1 MKLYESSV
9 KKPITTSL
17 IFIAIIV
24 LGLFSLSKLSIDQMP
39 EIEMNTAIVLVTYP
53 GASAEDV
60 ENNVVKPLESALSTV
75 SDLKKLTSTSK
86 ENTAIVSVEFNW
98 GIDLDAAVN
107 DMRDKIEMIKS
118 FLPDGCSNPMILKL
132 STDMMPI
139 TIISATAD
147 ESTAALYKILDDAVA
162 NPLNRINGVGSVSIS
177 GAPKR
182 EIVINC
188 DPTKLEAYNLTVEQ
202 IGSMIAYENVST
214 PGGSI
219 DVGSQ
224 TYSLRME
231 GELKESQELN
241 DIVVANYG
249 GKTIFLKDVATVRD
263 SVQEKA
269 QESFVNGRKG
279 ATIVVQKQTGANS
292 VDVMEKIRAE
302 LPKIQ
307 KNLPKDIQ
315 LQEVMNTTDNIEN
328 SIASLVETFV
338 LACLFVVIV
347 VLFFLG
353 EWRATIII
361 MVTIPVALIA
371 SFIYLFITGNT
382 INIISLSSISIALG
396 MVVDDA
402 IVVLENVTT
411 HIERGSKPREAAI
424 YGTNEVGVAV
434 IATTLTLLA
443 VFFPFTMMGGMAG
456 IMFKQLGWMIC
467 IIMIVSTV
475 SALSLTPMMC
485 SLLLK
490 REKDKKHSKVFNTIY
505 LPIKRG
511 LDKLDDGY
519 EKLLTW
525 SVRHKAITICIAVV
539 MFVGSLL
546 LAGTIGSEFI
556 PASDNGQ
563 ITGNLELPAGANVE
577 RTKEIAKRLEN
588 KIKKDFPEVKTFT
601 YTVGVPGDDDDN
613 SFAMMNTSGSNYM
626 SFRVRLKDLEDRKK
640 DMFQI
645 ADELRQEI
653 GTYTEVKKYSVSAGG
668 GGGMTSGSTIN
679 VEIFGYDFETTEGL
693 AYTLKDKMEK
703 MEGLKDV
710 LVDRE
715 DYRPQFQIDFDRE
728 KLALNGLNVATAS
741 TYVRN
746 RMNGMTASVFRE
758 DGEEYKIKVRNDID
772 HRQSIEDIENIL
784 IYNNQGRAVRLSEV
798 AQVVER
804 EAPPSIKRQDRERVI
819 KVTAT
824 LYGTTLDVA
833 AANIQAELDKM
844 DIPTEIGTKIGG
856 SIEDQQESF
865 SDMGVLLVLIL
876 MLVYIVMAAQFESL
890 RYPFIIMFS
899 IPFAFVGLIL
909 SLFLTGISINLMSL
923 IGGVMLVGI
932 VVKNG
937 IVLVDYI
944 NLNRERGMGISQA
957 VILGGKSRLRPVLMT
972 SLTTILGMVP
982 MSLGIGEGSEL
993 WQPMGVA
1000 IVGGLTVST
1009 LVTLVII
1016 PVVYCV
1022 FASREVRS
1030 YRKKHAFR
1038 FNNRTIKA

>member
-98 GIDLDAAVN
+98 GIDLDDAVN

-147 ESTAALYKILDDAVA
+147 ESTAALYKILDDGVA

-202 IGSMIAYENVST
+202 IGSMVAYENVST

-219 DVGSQ
+219 DIGSQ

-241 DIVVANYG
+241 NIVVANYG

-292 VDVMEKIRAE
+292 VDVMKKIRAE

-490 REKDKKHSKVFNTIY
+490 REKDKKHNKVFNTIY

-511 LDKLDDGY
+511 LDKLDDAY
-519 EKLLTW
+519 ERLLTW
-525 SVRHKAITICIAVV
+525 SVKHKVVTICIAIAI
-539 MFVGSLL
+539 FVGSLL
-546 LAGTIGSEFI
+546 LASTLGSEFI

-613 SFAMMNTSGSNYM
+613 SFAMMNASGSNYM
-626 SFRVRLKDLEDRKK
+626 SFRVRLKALEDRKK

-653 GTYTEVKKYSVSAGG
+653 ATYTEVKKYSVSAGG

-679 VEIFGYDFETTEGL
+679 VEIFGYDFKTTEGL
-693 AYTLKDKMEK
+693 AYTLKEKMEK

-710 LVDRE
+710 IVDRE

-758 DGEEYKIKVRNDID
+758 DGEEYSIKVRNNIE

-784 IYNNQGRAVRLSEV
+784 IYNNQGKAVRLSEV

-833 AANIQAELDKM
+833 AENIQAELDKL

-909 SLFLTGISINLMSL
+909 SLFMTGISLNLMSL

-944 NLNRERGMGISQA
+944 NLNRERGMGISQS

-1022 FASREVRS
+1022 FASREVTS
-1030 YRKKHAFR
+1030 YRKKQAFK
-1038 FNNRTIKA
+1038 FNRRTIKA

>member
-1 MKLYESSV
+1 MKIYETSV

-24 LGLFSLSKLSIDQMP
+24 LGLFSLSKLSIDQFP
-39 EIEMNTAIVLVTYP
+39 EIEMNTAIVLVSYP

-60 ENNVVKPLESALSTV
+60 ENNVTKVMESALSTV
-75 SDLKKLTSTSK
+75 SDLKKLKSTSK
-86 ENTAIVSVEFNW
+86 DNTAIISVEFNW
-98 GIDLDAAVN
+98 GTDLDAAVN
-107 DMRDKIEMIKS
+107 DMRDKIEMVKS
-118 FLPDGCSNPMILKL
+118 YLPDGCSNPMIMKI

-147 ESTAALYKILDDAVA
+147 ESTAALYKILDDGVA

-177 GAPKR
+177 GAPQR
-182 EIVINC
+182 EIIVDC

-202 IGSMIAYENVST
+202 IGSVIAKENVST
-214 PGGSI
+214 PGGNI
-219 DVGSQ
+219 DIGSQ
-224 TYSLRME
+224 TYSLRIE
-231 GELKESQELN
+231 GEMKESSELD

-249 GKTIFLKDVATVRD
+249 GKSIFLKDIASVRD

-269 QESFVNGRKG
+269 QESFVNGKKG
-279 ATIVVQKQTGANS
+279 AAIVVQKQTGANS
-292 VDVMEKIRAE
+292 VEVMKQIRKQ

-307 KNLPKDIQ
+307 KDLPPDIQ

-434 IATTLTLLA
+434 IATTLTLIA
-443 VFFPFTMMGGMAG
+443 VFFPFTMMTGMAG

-467 IIMIVSTV
+467 IIMVVSTA

-490 REKDKKHSKVFNTIY
+490 REKDKTHSKLFTKIY
-505 LPIKRG
+505 SPIRRG
-511 LDKLDDGY
+511 LDKLDDLY

-525 SVRHKAITICIAVV
+525 AVRHKTVTICVATAI
-539 MFVGSLL
+539 FVGSLL
-546 LAGTIGSEFI
+546 LGSAIGTDFI
-556 PASDNGQ
+556 PASDNSH
-563 ITGNLELPAGANVE
+563 ITGNLSLPAGANVD
-577 RTKEIAKRLEN
+577 RTKEIAKRFQAKLE
-588 KIKKDFPEVKTFT
+588 KDFPEVKQFT
-601 YTVGVPGDDDDN
+601 YDVGVPGDDSDN
-613 SFAMMNTSGSNYM
+613 SFAMMNASGSNYM
-626 SFRVRLKDLEDRKK
+626 SFRIKLTDVEKRKR
-640 DMFQI
+640 DMFEI
-645 ADELRQEI
+645 ADELRKEI
-653 GTYTEVKKYSVSAGG
+653 ASYTEVEKFSVSAGG
-668 GGGMTSGSTIN
+668 QGGMTSGSTID
-679 VEIFGYDFETTEGL
+679 VEIFGYDFETTEKI
-693 AYTLKDKMEK
+693 AQTIKSEMEK
-703 MEGLKDV
+703 IQGLKDV
-710 LVDRE
+710 AIDRDE
-715 DYRPQFQIDFDRE
+715 YVPQLQVDFDRE

-758 DGEEYKIKVRNDID
+758 DGEEYKIKVRNDRS
-772 HRQSIEDIENIL
+772 HRSSVEDIENIL
-784 IYNNQGRAVRLSEV
+784 IYNTQGKAVRLSEV
-798 AQVVER
+798 AKVVER
-804 EAPPSIKRQDRERVI
+804 QAPPSIKRQDRERVV
-819 KVTAT
+819 KVSAT

-833 AANIQAELDKM
+833 AAGIQSVIDKM

-856 SIEDQQESF
+856 SMEDQQESF
-865 SDMGVLLVLIL
+865 SDMGMLLILIL

-899 IPFAFVGLIL
+899 IPFAFVGFIL
-909 SLFLTGISINLMSL
+909 SLFITGETINLMSL
-923 IGGVMLVGI
+923 IGAIMLVGI

-972 SLTTILGMVP
+972 SMTTILGMVP

-993 WQPMGVA
+993 WQPMGIA

-1016 PVVYCV
+1016 PTVYCV
-1022 FASREVRS
+1022 FASREVKS
-1030 YRKKHAFR
+1030 YRKKNLLR
-1038 FNNRTIKA
+1038 LNNRTVKA